1 MATDAAKV
9 SPSPGCTRSSHALTD
24 CAIPG
29 TPQAFFLKANEDGV
43 SLHTHLSEV
52 LQSLLKSKDP
62 NALANFESI
71 SLDVKAGRFQP
82 SIGVKVRHH
91 RWELLA
97 GLCSRHNEAPSRRR
111 RAYQPRAPS
120 RGSPRHRRR
129 RTTRGRSPRTRS
141 SPPTLTTRTRACRMS
156 SRSWA
161 SSSRRAWGWPARK
174 RTGSSSPW
182 RGSRRPTAS
191 PASASSARW
200 AAEPP
205 EARGPSR

>member
-9 SPSPGCTRSSHALTD
+9 PPSPGCTRSSHALTD

-97 GLCSRHNEAPSRRR
+97 GPRSRHTEAPPAAAARINLVPRPVAAPGTAGGGR
-111 RAYQPRAPS
+111 HVEEVLERAL
-120 RGSPRHRRR
+120 HRR
-129 RTTRGRSPRTRS
+129 
-141 SPPTLTTRTRACRMS
+141 L
-156 SRSWA
+156 
-161 SSSRRAWGWPARK
+161 
-174 RTGSSSPW
+174 
-182 RGSRRPTAS
+182 
-191 PASASSARW
+191 
-200 AAEPP
+200 
-205 EARGPSR
+205 